1 MKEALTYYTNYYRK
15 SSFNKNSFVFVYYPK
30 RKQQKHQA
38 SADVP
43 LIVRIAADGWF
54 FFRFFVWF
62 DESFPVA
69 SVKRTTSFCSSICR
83 RINFKPARLNPT
95 LS

>member
-43 LIVRIAADGWF
+43 LIVRIAADG
-54 FFRFFVWF
+54 
-62 DESFPVA
+62 
-69 SVKRTTSFCSSICR
+69 
-83 RINFKPARLNPT
+83 
-95 LS
+95 